1 MKGSNLLHNMSKAVL
16 SLFFWAAVFS
26 AGISRAEQIAPAV
39 QANIDQYK
47 KNLVEWAANPLIV
60 NAAKLSN
67 SRGGITAMSNSKWD
81 ELNENDP
88 AVVKLSQNTA
98 AKQIA
103 KWEASKTIEK
113 LNLRDYNANLVAF
126 SSLSGKPLLY
136 NTAGRPSFQNGFK
149 GAWAANEVKPDPTTQ
164 KKTVQISAPVMDGG
178 KTIGVL
184 HSAVLAE

>member
-16 SLFFWAAVFS
+16 SLFFGAAVFS
-26 AGISRAEQIAPAV
+26 AGISRAEQIAPSV
-39 QANIDQYK
+39 QANVDQYK
-47 KNLVEWAANPLIV
+47 KSLVEWAAHPLIV
-60 NAAKLSN
+60 NAVKMSN
-67 SRGGITAMSNSKWD
+67 SRRGITAMSNSKWD
-81 ELNENDP
+81 ELSENDP

-103 KWEASKTIEK
+103 QWEESKAIEK

-136 NTAGRPSFQNGFK
+136 NTAGRPSFQNGLK
-149 GAWAANEVKPDPTTQ
+149 GAWAANEVKPDPSTQ
-164 KKTVQISAPVMDGG
+164 KKTVQISAPVMDSG